1 MAGGFFA
8 LLDDVASILDDVA
21 AMTKVATKKTAGVLG
36 DDLALNANQ
45 LTGIR
50 ASRELPIIWAVSK
63 GSLLNKAI
71 IVPIAFLLSA
81 FLPAVVPL
89 ILMIGGAYLCYE
101 GVEKILH
108 RLLHHHEEATPT
120 QADDAQTPEQQEQ
133 DKIRSAIRT
142 DFILSIEII
151 VIALASFVGKPLVTQ
166 ILGLSIVALVLTAAV
181 YGVVAIIVKIDDL
194 GLYWSKTANRIL
206 QTAGQTRPDCSKP
219 CLWLGRRPCLSSA
232 ATSGSKTSRHCT
244 TSPNA
249 GRITW
254 AALLPGA
261 RTPHYPSPSAAWSA
275 LLRILSLQASPN
287 CAIAEKSY
295 PYNALV
301 ASLQKACNQLSI
313 MYYCPP

>member
-120 QADDAQTPEQQEQ
+120 QTDDAQTPEQQEQ

-151 VIALASFVGKPLVTQ
+151 VIALASFVGKPLLTQ
-166 ILGLSIVALVLTAAV
+166 ILGLIAVALILTAAV
-181 YGVVAIIVKIDDL
+181 YGVVALIVKMDDL
-194 GLYWSKTANRIL
+194 GLYWAARQNRLL
-206 QTAGQTRPDCSKP
+206 QM
-219 CLWLGRRPCLSSA
+219 
-232 ATSGSKTSRHCT
+232 
-244 TSPNA
+244 A
-249 GRITW
+249 GRALLWFAPKLLKALSVAGTAAMFIVGGHLWVENIASLHHLAQHWTQGLDGFSAW
-254 AALLPGA
+254 WVDAALSVGVGSIVGL
-261 RTPHYPSPSAAWSA
+261 A
-275 LLRILSLQASPN
+275 LYAG
-287 CAIAEKSY
+287 
-295 PYNALV
+295 V
-301 ASLQKACNQLSI
+301 VVVQKLLKRQC
-313 MYYCPP
+313 

>member
-45 LTGIR
+45 LTGIQ

-71 IVPIAFLLSA
+71 IVPAAFLLSA
-81 FLPAVVPL
+81 FLPAAVPL
-89 ILMIGGAYLCYE
+89 VLMIGGAYLCYE

-120 QADDAQTPEQQEQ
+120 QTDDAQTPEQQEQ

-151 VIALASFVGKPLVTQ
+151 VIALASFVGKPLLTQ
-166 ILGLSIVALVLTAAV
+166 ILGLIAVALILTAAV
-181 YGVVAIIVKIDDL
+181 YGVVALIVKMDDL
-194 GLYWSKTANRIL
+194 GLYWAARQNRLL
-206 QTAGQTRPDCSKP
+206 QM
-219 CLWLGRRPCLSSA
+219 
-232 ATSGSKTSRHCT
+232 
-244 TSPNA
+244 A
-249 GRITW
+249 GRALLWFAPKLLKALSVAGTAAMFIVGGHLWVENIASLHHLAQHWTQGLGGFSAW
-254 AALLPGA
+254 WVDAALSVGVGSIVGL
-261 RTPHYPSPSAAWSA
+261 A
-275 LLRILSLQASPN
+275 LYVAVV
-287 CAIAEKSY
+287 
-295 PYNALV
+295 LV
-301 ASLQKACNQLSI
+301 QKLLKRQC
-313 MYYCPP
+313 

>member
-81 FLPAVVPL
+81 FLPATVPL

-108 RLLHHHEEATPT
+108 RLMHQHDKATDTPFHDHEEPLPRGGEVGVGAAEKTAAATSS
-120 QADDAQTPEQQEQ
+120 AEQE
-133 DKIRSAIRT
+133 KIRSAIRT

-151 VIALASFVGKPLVTQ
+151 VIALASFVGKPPVTQ

-181 YGVVAIIVKIDDL
+181 YGIVALIVKIDDL
-194 GLYWSKTANRIL
+194 GLYWSKTANRFL
-206 QTAGQTRPDCSKP
+206 QTAGQAL
-219 CLWLGRRPCLSSA
+219 LWFAPRLLKALSVVGTA
-232 ATSGSKTSRHCT
+232 AMFIVGGHLWVENIVPLHHLAQRWTYNIGGFAAWCTEAALSIAVGSVVGLAAYIVAANIEKRRHC
-244 TSPNA
+244 
-249 GRITW
+249 
-254 AALLPGA
+254 
-261 RTPHYPSPSAAWSA
+261 
-275 LLRILSLQASPN
+275 
-287 CAIAEKSY
+287 
-295 PYNALV
+295 
-301 ASLQKACNQLSI
+301 
-313 MYYCPP
+313 